1 MLLQQIR
8 QRCQYIAFE
17 LAYFQISRRLVI
29 WQPVKSLPVIR
40 ASSVRVFPA
49 ETFVNVVRRERGRSP
64 IVSIRTRFGIH
75 EEPVEQTES
84 LRQRMMIG
92 SHHLGRAVRP
102 LRCGATSE
110 NSKLGL
116 SIRGVPIARCLHVA
130 KHLIVGAI
138 LLDNV
143 DDVFDGDLS
152 RKKFGRRKIDKP
164 VILHGLL
171 CVVRQRRA
179 VRQRN
184 HADVSGNNRPAVLPT
199 LPVLFFIRRK
209 RGVGWIR
216 RATAVVHAH

>member
-17 LAYFQISRRLVI
+17 LVYFQISRRLVI

-130 KHLIVGAI
+130 KHLTVGAFPLY
-138 LLDNV
+138 LLD
-143 DDVFDGDLS
+143 
-152 RKKFGRRKIDKP
+152 
-164 VILHGLL
+164 
-171 CVVRQRRA
+171 A
-179 VRQRN
+179 
-184 HADVSGNNRPAVLPT
+184 LPT
-199 LPVLFFIRRK
+199 AWSPRRS
-209 RGVGWIR
+209 
-216 RATAVVHAH
+216 A